1 MKIHEQMRFISQIAL
16 LKQAS
21 KELHKAI
28 DDIIVELH
36 TREKV
41 EMAMYDEIKHILHD
55 KSES

>member
-41 EMAMYDEIKHILHD
+41 EMAMYDEIKHNL
-55 KSES
+55 KNEE